1 MRFEKWKL
9 LGLLAALTVGMLL
22 TVDAQTITGKKTTPP
37 NLKAGLV
44 AATKE
49 KPDTI
54 EKIFKALGPAV
65 SEQLRAGREVEL
77 PGVGMLRV
85 VRVAEHQDLVGGRP
99 ATIPAKNFVEFVP
112 TGSLNTDANSPGA
125 RPSRTIEGYEFRVN
139 PNSDPGIRTGSSRLP
154 GTRTR

>member
-1 MRFEKWKL
+1 MRYAKRAL
-9 LGLLAALTVGMLL
+9 AGLAVILALGLIVTAE
-22 TVDAQTITGKKTTPP
+22 AQVAGGKKTTPA
-37 NLKAGLV
+37 NLKAGIV

-49 KPDTI
+49 KQATI

-85 VRVAEHQDLVGGRP
+85 VRVAEYKDLVGGRP
-99 ATIPAKNFVEFVP
+99 AVIPARNYVEFVP
-112 TGSLNTDANSPGA
+112 TASLNSDANSPGA
-125 RPSRTIEGYEFRVN
+125 RPARTVPGFDFRVN
-139 PNSDPGIRTGSSRLP
+139 PNADEGIRTGSTRNP